1 MKAHELR
8 LGNYIVMKGKDYNHD
23 NIFHDPDGD
32 EIIKVDIHTLKGVL
46 HGPEDYSPIHITSE
60 ILERCDF
67 ENRGIKQTS
76 EFTKET
82 VFVLYNIIDG
92 TSSFVVAFIEDSY
105 DSEIFTEW
113 QARIDH
119 DCIYTKEL
127 EYLHQ
132 LQNLYFALTGQE
144 LAIKDLAQ

>member
-1 MKAHELR
+1 MKANELR
-8 LGNYIVMKGKDYNHD
+8 IGNKVLMAFENVIETVNARMIGYINKANENGQTHP
-23 NIFHDPDGD
+23 F
-32 EIIKVDIHTLKGVL
+32 E
-46 HGPEDYSPIHITSE
+46 PIPLTPE
-60 ILERCDF
+60 ILEKCGF
-67 ENRGIKQTS
+67 ENRGIKQTN

-82 VFVLYNIIDG
+82 LFVLYNIIDG
-92 TSSFVVAFIEDSY
+92 TSSFVAAHIEDSY
-105 DSEIFTEW
+105 GGEMFTEW